1 MNATACASSS
11 LPTPTLRPKKLQSV
25 LAVFEA
31 TIDQNAVRG
40 DCNSKSFLGNS
51 AAIKSQRRSSLDGS
65 RNSGCVPAQAEIRSA
80 TNPVTKA
87 IIHPYQRRASVGS
100 TPMAVSTMPKAPCN
114 EQVTQVVIP
123 APSPVNG
130 NGKSTKETGLAA
142 VQPMDGATSSLV
154 AVALDNPPWPADLR
168 DSNIVSGSAES
179 PFDVSGSTTSFSP
192 PDEPETDTDESE
204 ASLDNLWDSHD
215 ASPVTAD
222 SDDGSTVTAEL
233 VPLLRRPIRRV
244 GSSATVEFHDS
255 TDNMHA
261 DYFLASF
268 EEQKRL
274 ARLRSI
280 PQCTKSKSLAQ
291 SRPLAERMQAFG
303 NTAM

>member
-65 RNSGCVPAQAEIRSA
+65 RNSGCVPAQTEPQSA
-80 TNPVTKA
+80 TNPVAKA
-87 IIHPYQRRASVGS
+87 TIQTYQRRASVGS
-100 TPMAVSTMPKAPCN
+100 TPLAVSRMSGNGIGGEEKAPV
-114 EQVTQVVIP
+114 EPLIVVTP
-123 APSPVNG
+123 APSPENG
-130 NGKSTKETGLAA
+130 HEKSTKETGS
-142 VQPMDGATSSLV
+142 VVRPMNGATAALV
-154 AVALDNPPWPADLR
+154 AAGHPSLALAI
-168 DSNIVSGSAES
+168 DSNKVSSVAEMS
-179 PFDVSGSTTSFSP
+179 FDIARAAKSSSVAS
-192 PDEPETDTDESE
+192 ETDLDESE
-204 ASLDNLWDSHD
+204 ASLDNLWDSD
-215 ASPVTAD
+215 GGNSSPVT
-222 SDDGSTVTAEL
+222 TE
-233 VPLLRRPIRRV
+233 PLPLSRRRICRV

-280 PQCTKSKSLAQ
+280 PQRTKSKSLAQ